1 MTSKDAAPANA
12 DIDDPTDLT
21 REDYVAALKRT
32 LTEVKEDDVPG
43 LAGGVAFKIFLA
55 IFPAMFAAV
64 AIFSIV
70 TTVSEL
76 QQWLDSTGFLPKN
89 VRDVIGEPLKELA
102 QGNDGAAGFA
112 AIAGIATGLWAAS
125 GAAISMMKALSRAYD
140 VPETRKFVRQR
151 STALLLTV
159 ALLAALVGIIV
170 LLVVG
175 PQVQTAILGEDV
187 VAPLSWLLA
196 GVRLVLAVA
205 VLILLF
211 AFVYWIGPNRDHPS
225 WVWITPGA
233 VIGVVGWLIASGAFG
248 WYAQTAGNYQ
258 AYGAIAGVAVLLL
271 WLQLSM
277 LVILVGAEFNAEIER
292 TKALYLRVG
301 EGAGFATPAA
311 TAGLVPPDRD
321 AAWATLAEAETAA
334 HAMYGVDSSDE
345 TPTLPPLPP
354 LTLDTTSTTGTQAR
368 RAGAVAAGLTAVAVF
383 LGFARR
389 RARR

>member
-1 MTSKDAAPANA
+1 MTSKDSAPGE
-12 DIDDPTDLT
+12 IDTPTDLT
-21 REDYVAALKRT
+21 REDYVAALRRT
-32 LTEVKEDDVPG
+32 LKEVKDDDVPG

-55 IFPAMFAAV
+55 MFPAMFAAV

-76 QQWLDSTGFLPKN
+76 QQWLDSQAFLPDN
-89 VRDVIGEPLKELA
+89 VRDIIGGPLKELA
-102 QGNDGAAGFA
+102 QSDNGLASFA
-112 AIAGIATGLWAAS
+112 AVIGVATGLWAAS
-125 GAAISMMKALSRAYD
+125 GAAMSLMKALSRAYD
-140 VPETRKFVRQR
+140 VPETRKFVKGRLVALAL
-151 STALLLTV
+151 TA
-159 ALLAALVGIIV
+159 ALLASLVGIIV
-170 LLVVG
+170 LMVAG
-175 PQVQTAILGEDV
+175 PQIQSAVLGE
-187 VAPLSWLLA
+187 VAAPFSWLLA
-196 GVRLVLAVA
+196 TVRVVLAII
-205 VLILLF
+205 VLVLLF

-233 VIGVVGWLIASGAFG
+233 VVGVIGWLLASGAFG
-248 WYAQTAGNYQ
+248 IYAQRAGSYA
-258 AYGAIAGVAVLLL
+258 AYGAIAGVAVILV

-321 AAWATLAEAETAA
+321 AAWATLAESEMAA
-334 HAMYGVDSSDE
+334 HAVHGAEPDDQA
-345 TPTLPPLPP
+345 PTLPALPP
-354 LTLDTTSTTGTQAR
+354 LSTPTPATDGATQVR
-368 RAGAVAAGLTAVAVF
+368 RAGAVAAGLTAAAVF

>member
-1 MTSKDAAPANA
+1 MTSNDAAPA

-21 REDYVAALKRT
+21 REDYIAALKRT
-32 LTEVKEDDVPG
+32 LQEVKEDDVPS

-76 QQWLDSTGFLPKN
+76 QQWLDSQAFLPDN
-89 VRDVIGEPLKELA
+89 VRDIIGKPLKDLA
-102 QGNDGAAGFA
+102 QSDDGLASFA
-112 AIAGIATGLWAAS
+112 AILGIGTGLWAAS
-125 GAAISMMKALSRAYD
+125 GAALSLMKALSRAYD
-140 VPETRKFVRQR
+140 VPENRKFVKARVV
-151 STALLLTV
+151 ALALTI
-159 ALLAALVGIIV
+159 ALLASLVGIIV
-170 LLVVG
+170 LMVAG
-175 PQVQTAILGEDV
+175 PQIQTAVLGE
-187 VAPLSWLLA
+187 VAAPFSWLLA
-196 GVRLVLAVA
+196 AVRVVLAIA

-233 VIGVVGWLIASGAFG
+233 VVGVVGWLLASGAFG
-248 WYAQTAGNYQ
+248 IYAQRAGSYA
-258 AYGAIAGVAVLLL
+258 AYGAIAGVAVIMV

-321 AAWATLAEAETAA
+321 AAWATLAESETAA
-334 HAMYGVDSSDE
+334 HAVHGVETSNK
-345 TPTLPPLPP
+345 TPTLPPPP
-354 LTLDTTSTTGTQAR
+354 ALTPDTGATTGTQVR

-383 LGFARR
+383 LGFARK